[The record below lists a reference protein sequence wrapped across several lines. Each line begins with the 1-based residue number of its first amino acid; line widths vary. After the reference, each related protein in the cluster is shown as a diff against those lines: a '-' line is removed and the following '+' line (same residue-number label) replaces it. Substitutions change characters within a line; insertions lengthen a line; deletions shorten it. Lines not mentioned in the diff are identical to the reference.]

1 MGHALENTIESVEKA
16 IDLKVDG
23 IEIDVFKS
31 KSGELI
37 VYHDPSLSRLS
48 NSTAFIEQISL
59 DSIKKIELIG
69 GLSIPTL
76 NEVIDIIPEKIFL
89 NIELKGENT
98 AYETNKIIIKYLS
111 ESNLTSSKFIISSF
125 RWDELKK
132 FRNVNKDVPIAILVD
147 SLYKID
153 NAIKLAKE
161 INAVALNPNNKF
173 ITKEIVKKIQSNNI
187 KVYPYTINTPKN
199 INRMKSMG
207 VDAII
212 TDFPERINNIKPNEY
227 NNLTMKKIYL
237 ILCILGI
244 ALPYYN
250 LFNFLKINNWS
261 MDGFFSLLYENYAV
275 SMLSMDLTV
284 AASSFLIFLIY
295 SYRKSPTKIIRYLL
309 PMFLVGFSLAL
320 PLYLYDNHKSN

>member
-1 MGHALENTIESVEKA
+1 MKKLLSPLLLIFLFSNCNNTPDVIVIGHRGAMGHALENTIESVEKA
-16 IDLKVDG
+16 INLKVDG

-48 NSTAFIEQISL
+48 NSNAFIEQISL

-89 NIELKGENT
+89 NIELKGDNT
-98 AYETNKIIIKYLS
+98 AQETNKIIIKYLS
-111 ESNLTSSKFIISSF
+111 KSNLNPSKFIISSF

-132 FRNVNKDVPIAILVD
+132 FRNINKDVPIAILVD

-161 INAVALNPNNKF
+161 INAVALNPNNNF
-173 ITKEIVKKIQSNNI
+173 ITNQIVNKIQSNNI

-199 INRMKSMG
+199 IKRMKSMG
-207 VDAII
+207 VDGII
-212 TDFPERINNIKPNEY
+212 TDFPERINQ
-227 NNLTMKKIYL
+227 
-237 ILCILGI
+237 
-244 ALPYYN
+244 
-250 LFNFLKINNWS
+250 
-261 MDGFFSLLYENYAV
+261 
-275 SMLSMDLTV
+275 
-284 AASSFLIFLIY
+284 
-295 SYRKSPTKIIRYLL
+295 
-309 PMFLVGFSLAL
+309 
-320 PLYLYDNHKSN
+320 

>member
-1 MGHALENTIESVEKA
+1 MKKLLSPLLLIFLFSNCNNTSDVIVIGHRGAMGHALENTIESVEKA

-23 IEIDVFKS
+23 FEIDVFKS
-31 KSGELI
+31 KSGEII

-76 NEVIDIIPEKIFL
+76 YEVIDIITEKIFL
-89 NIELKGENT
+89 KIELKGQNT

-161 INAVALNPNNKF
+161 INAIALNPNNKF
-173 ITKEIVKKIQSNNI
+173 ITQEIVKKIQSNNI

-212 TDFPERINNIKPNEY
+212 TDFPERINNN
-227 NNLTMKKIYL
+227 
-237 ILCILGI
+237 
-244 ALPYYN
+244 
-250 LFNFLKINNWS
+250 
-261 MDGFFSLLYENYAV
+261 
-275 SMLSMDLTV
+275 
-284 AASSFLIFLIY
+284 
-295 SYRKSPTKIIRYLL
+295 
-309 PMFLVGFSLAL
+309 
-320 PLYLYDNHKSN
+320 